1 MKEDIAKMV
10 VANLCNDFEDVLLV
24 GIEECKERFPYSIA
38 CINFIYE
45 LKEQGINANLN
56 YFSEIIRTELYEECK
71 RYLAR

>member
-1 MKEDIAKMV
+1 MKEDITKMFIS
-10 VANLCNDFEDVLLV
+10 NICMDFEDVLLV
-24 GIEECKERFPYSIA
+24 GIEENKEQFSYSIA

-56 YFSEIIRTELYEECK
+56 SFSEIIRNELYEECK

>member
-1 MKEDIAKMV
+1 MRDDITKMLI
-10 VANLCNDFEDVLLV
+10 ANLCNDFGDVLLV
-24 GIEECKERFPYSIA
+24 GIEESKEQFPYSIA